1 MMNRIQVPIFELE
14 NTRVDIGGR
23 SILKIGKFQF
33 HRGTIYGIVGSVGA
47 GKTTLLSL
55 LAGRMV
61 PTEGSVLYEK
71 EPFEKSWLGKL
82 KVPTDIYMLDN
93 EGAAAQGSVTS
104 FFKQS
109 VAQRLEYIQSQ
120 YYSKPAYA
128 QDWEM
133 AVNKLSRGQVYR
145 MNMIAAIESDPKV
158 LIADDYGLHF
168 DKSISRDFNR
178 RINHSAKSRGT
189 TAILSSTSMFDLK
202 SVAAVV
208 ITLDNGHIS
217 QVRSLKK

>member
-1 MMNRIQVPIFELE
+1 MNRIQVPIFELE
-14 NTRVDIGGR
+14 NARVVIDGK

-33 HRGTIYGIVGSVGA
+33 HRGTVYGIVGPVGA
-47 GKTTLLSL
+47 GKTTLLDL
-55 LAGRMV
+55 LAGRIV
-61 PTEGSVLYEK
+61 PTGGTVLYEK
-71 EPFEKSWLGKL
+71 EPFEKTWLGKI
-82 KVPTDIYMLDN
+82 KVPTDIHFLEN
-93 EGAAAQGSVTS
+93 EGGVTQDSVAS
-104 FFKQS
+104 FFRQKLP
-109 VAQRLEYIQSQ
+109 QRFEYVQSQ

-128 QDWEM
+128 PDWDT
-133 AVNKLSRGQVYR
+133 AINKLSRGQVYR
-145 MNMIAAIESDPKV
+145 VNMIAAIESDPKV

-189 TAILSSTSMFDLK
+189 TVILSSTSMFDLK
-202 SVAAVV
+202 TVAAVV